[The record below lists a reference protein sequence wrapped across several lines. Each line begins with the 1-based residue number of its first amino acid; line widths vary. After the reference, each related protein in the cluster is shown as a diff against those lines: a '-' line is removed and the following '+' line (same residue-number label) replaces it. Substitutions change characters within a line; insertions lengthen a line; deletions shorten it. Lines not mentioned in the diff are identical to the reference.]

1 MISTASKKFTSVTAT
16 RGGTAYPKKP
26 SELQVQPNARKV
38 PAPEV
43 PVFSSTDIRQG
54 FFQTPVEDCN
64 RSKPPSSR
72 RTEVSNALP
81 SLQWDDHLHH
91 DDKTDLRFRKDGKP
105 ARPSVSIMR
114 DPTVEGLPD
123 AVSIVKR
130 LAGRSEEMP
139 FVDREFFVLPSR
151 RLIKELGQLPAQ
163 RKLRWRM
170 TNDGLITPRTV
181 DPKGSANWDVV
192 ILQTRGEIAPTPRR
206 SLAKQQMEAI
216 KPSVPAAD
224 PAAIPPVGGPTTRKL
239 PIRRKEGGKPPA
251 SAAGCYMCR
260 GPYYTNCCPRKGET
274 NDRPANQVKLEGA
287 REEDDDLLDL
297 DHSLDS
303 DSESEK

>member
-1 MISTASKKFTSVTAT
+1 
-16 RGGTAYPKKP
+16 
-26 SELQVQPNARKV
+26 
-38 PAPEV
+38 
-43 PVFSSTDIRQG
+43 
-54 FFQTPVEDCN
+54 
-64 RSKPPSSR
+64 
-72 RTEVSNALP
+72 
-81 SLQWDDHLHH
+81 
-91 DDKTDLRFRKDGKP
+91 
-105 ARPSVSIMR
+105 MR